1 MPEKASQG
9 EGKKRRSFLP
19 SFRKVPT
26 ASVQQSP
33 QIEAPLQ
40 PPFGGYSSHVYS
52 SPSSHAPAVSLLT
65 SSPVIQLPPQAPPS
79 SVSTS
84 AYSSSVKENTV
95 SRKEK
100 EVESPAFGV
109 GLRVGARIK
118 IGGVKP
124 GILRYL
130 GTTHLAPGIF
140 CGIELFDPDGNH
152 DGEVNGHRYF
162 NCRPNHGIFA
172 PKEKVCLDTS
182 SSLSRLASSSEGS
195 YSSTESL
202 NERTN
207 KAFKCFEEGE
217 LEAIDCTKPSPTTS
231 PQDSDIT
238 FHSDQS
244 KYFRSSHFSTKNKAL
259 YGLAD
264 QNILSDVLD
273 YTEIPQ
279 KKSKSSL
286 PVAKSGIPSVFSSH
300 SKLPTFARTSY
311 NKYEEP
317 ASVFKRTSG
326 VPGQHQNAL
335 TTSANYQASV
345 YSDQE
350 NERCKTASA
359 RSSED
364 SEDDGLQRETLS
376 RGIKKQLRA
385 DSRQYLNF
393 TFDPEEEM
401 SQIVQPEDS
410 EEGENVPS
418 DSWYRE
424 HRESFDKYENSAPEV
439 TSQEYS
445 APNSQ
450 TDPGSAHF
458 HYQDAMMLDQK
469 TSITYEATQSNGFT
483 QGISESNSSQGSS
496 VPDSDIVAVDM
507 LTEANDSRGYQHYDE
522 DGVSTG
528 GYASTLSG
536 GGCSDDLSR
545 PLDSLT
551 SQSGR
556 MTQARGTLLE
566 SQVQAQEA
574 DNKRGYSKVEK
585 SHVHSFQSQSDSATS
600 SPSKKYRKISTDSF
614 NYEGGDSSS
623 SGTEPKTDSSGEAR
637 GENLE
642 DSSTGASPEVSQALE
657 WDYGQEFEGKIPI
670 GQQDSTMTTSASTGT
685 SESLSDASRD
695 VSEHSDGAIEPEM
708 PSSVIDDSE
717 LFETPD
723 NDFENIDSL
732 DDFPIFGK
740 DSKSMLTDSGISDKS
755 FDMCASKSST
765 VCGSSSDDCSRE
777 DDTSSHTTTRA
788 VSSDSSQET
797 LAAEYAAD
805 TPVSVEDKDFLAD
818 EVCPTS
824 QTADCFGDMHREGD
838 NSFGDG
844 NSNSP
849 ASVMSLEDVTILQ
862 DSTVLEEDETKPRD
876 SEACPPGEC
885 VRDHRSKRD
894 RPISL
899 ISTTSADT
907 GYVPDTDSELGTLT
921 TNSPNVDWLDKRC
934 AAHSTSSA
942 PADDIFD
949 EGLNSMDFS
958 LDEDLT
964 TVCEPKAMSTDHLK
978 STDDEDYNSDLTTN
992 TEDDRTE
999 ADQVYGLSR
1008 DNSICQEDSSAR
1020 LVPPGETGDQ
1030 SHSVHD
1036 SNEMNDTDDNRMNVD
1051 SADNKEVDDKK
1062 DDQQPKVKHK
1072 KITITKKRSENVD
1085 HKLPNINVT
1094 SKLADYIKAPLPAK
1108 PKEEKEAKKARNKAV
1123 NKKSNAQEGEHKAAK
1138 EDISTS
1144 RHSSPERE
1152 PVIIAKPKP
1161 IIKRAPPKSKW
1172 GNIMSQIEASK
1183 DTVKPKPKSEIKS
1196 SLAAYLSAPVPQLP
1210 ADQTSGTKTEQ
1221 PQNTNVK
1228 KKEFVKRIKDLPP
1241 PPPKLDL
1248 SKVKSKL
1255 NVPTAASAVKAM
1267 PKRDRSP
1274 GVKVRNT
1281 SPGGHVSRKDQL
1293 NKRLSEAYIVLE
1305 RQGMSTNASSVRSS
1319 HTDISTNMEVDISA
1333 EGEVSKACS
1342 NTSADVTRNEH
1353 RQSVSSVKSVMSEA
1367 LHNKMNE
1374 MKTLQDGGPRPSV
1387 RKNNQSKK
1395 PRVIGPAKS
1404 STISSATSNNANKSQ
1419 KEIIRLESLCES
1431 RTKELI
1437 QTKILL
1443 KDAATGF
1450 DAMTILVNYCCNEL
1464 NAFECPFLAQRLE
1477 KIKGKLA
1484 EYLNQIN
1491 ELNNE
1496 KERLNQCLATALQ
1509 EKEES
1514 SRQVQETLT
1523 LANQEREDHMRI
1535 THEMDDTHNA
1545 SLTAQRDELT
1555 KKHEEALQ
1563 KYIQYYDKQLDL
1575 MKHAH
1580 ERQVSEMKNENKL
1593 EINGLKIAHLEE
1605 IQGLRNKHDSQ
1616 MEDLHQQHRNKL
1628 EDITLRFESIKLTL
1642 SDKVES
1648 LRGECEELRHRAR
1661 NSEEAL
1667 QRDADVKVQMALAP
1681 YMSLPKEIESLKTV
1695 VEMRNEEIQ
1704 KLRNKNTD
1712 QEKILEE
1719 LPIAKEK
1726 IISLQQKVEN
1736 LEAII
1741 NIKSDHEKQLHEHCQ
1756 ILMRKYDR
1764 ASRANKRLSMD
1775 YEQVMWRMS
1784 QSSEFGSCES
1794 LTHRQLSKSPPPR
1807 SDHGS
1812 PEGRHRNISP
1822 NIAGD
1827 VVMRKKR
1834 NSHSVGDGDRKL
1846 RSRSATFV
1854 VEKDDNSDIHSPSSS
1869 PQPKLKRW
1877 RKKIVGDDKLLS
1889 VEGRA
1894 ERMCRS
1900 AGSEIF
1906 SDFSQKQ
1913 NKPESDDSNIL
1924 ADGTDNMMSSVEMA
1938 DSYSRSISGV
1948 SDSGVYDSMSRSD
1961 MLNSS
1966 VISTDSEWVVSAN
1979 SSLILDNSAEDD
1991 NALQSGDYSSL
2002 NEMYLAQT
2010 PGARSFIKA
2019 SNTVVFCPASKEATG
2034 EDCLESGP
2042 LDNVFDDILSMDS
2055 SICSLD
2061 NLDINGSDKPTS

>member
-1 MPEKASQG
+1 MSVPYTRTIRCSSDRFASG
-9 EGKKRRSFLP
+9 SIRSG
-19 SFRKVPT
+19 
-26 ASVQQSP
+26 AS
-33 QIEAPLQ
+33 
-40 PPFGGYSSHVYS
+40 SSIMNSAS
-52 SPSSHAPAVSLLT
+52 SRLSSGTSALGSRFSTGSSLGSKLT
-65 SSPVIQLPPQAPPS
+65 SASN
-79 SVSTS
+79 
-84 AYSSSVKENTV
+84 Y
-95 SRKEK
+95 
-100 EVESPAFGV
+100 
-109 GLRVGARIK
+109 
-118 IGGVKP
+118 
-124 GILRYL
+124 
-130 GTTHLAPGIF
+130 
-140 CGIELFDPDGNH
+140 
-152 DGEVNGHRYF
+152 
-162 NCRPNHGIFA
+162 
-172 PKEKVCLDTS
+172 S
-182 SSLSRLASSSEGS
+182 SSLSSYADRASS
-195 YSSTESL
+195 Y
-202 NERTN
+202 
-207 KAFKCFEEGE
+207 
-217 LEAIDCTKPSPTTS
+217 
-231 PQDSDIT
+231 
-238 FHSDQS
+238 
-244 KYFRSSHFSTKNKAL
+244 
-259 YGLAD
+259 
-264 QNILSDVLD
+264 
-273 YTEIPQ
+273 
-279 KKSKSSL
+279 
-286 PVAKSGIPSVFSSH
+286 
-300 SKLPTFARTSY
+300 
-311 NKYEEP
+311 
-317 ASVFKRTSG
+317 
-326 VPGQHQNAL
+326 
-335 TTSANYQASV
+335 
-345 YSDQE
+345 
-350 NERCKTASA
+350 
-359 RSSED
+359 
-364 SEDDGLQRETLS
+364 
-376 RGIKKQLRA
+376 LR
-385 DSRQYLNF
+385 
-393 TFDPEEEM
+393 
-401 SQIVQPEDS
+401 
-410 EEGENVPS
+410 
-418 DSWYRE
+418 
-424 HRESFDKYENSAPEV
+424 
-439 TSQEYS
+439 
-445 APNSQ
+445 
-450 TDPGSAHF
+450 
-458 HYQDAMMLDQK
+458 
-469 TSITYEATQSNGFT
+469 
-483 QGISESNSSQGSS
+483 
-496 VPDSDIVAVDM
+496 
-507 LTEANDSRGYQHYDE
+507 
-522 DGVSTG
+522 
-528 GYASTLSG
+528 
-536 GGCSDDLSR
+536 
-545 PLDSLT
+545 
-551 SQSGR
+551 
-556 MTQARGTLLE
+556 
-566 SQVQAQEA
+566 
-574 DNKRGYSKVEK
+574 
-585 SHVHSFQSQSDSATS
+585 
-600 SPSKKYRKISTDSF
+600 
-614 NYEGGDSSS
+614 
-623 SGTEPKTDSSGEAR
+623 
-637 GENLE
+637 
-642 DSSTGASPEVSQALE
+642 
-657 WDYGQEFEGKIPI
+657 
-670 GQQDSTMTTSASTGT
+670 
-685 SESLSDASRD
+685 
-695 VSEHSDGAIEPEM
+695 
-708 PSSVIDDSE
+708 
-717 LFETPD
+717 
-723 NDFENIDSL
+723 
-732 DDFPIFGK
+732 
-740 DSKSMLTDSGISDKS
+740 
-755 FDMCASKSST
+755 
-765 VCGSSSDDCSRE
+765 
-777 DDTSSHTTTRA
+777 
-788 VSSDSSQET
+788 
-797 LAAEYAAD
+797 
-805 TPVSVEDKDFLAD
+805 
-818 EVCPTS
+818 
-824 QTADCFGDMHREGD
+824 
-838 NSFGDG
+838 
-844 NSNSP
+844 
-849 ASVMSLEDVTILQ
+849 
-862 DSTVLEEDETKPRD
+862 
-876 SEACPPGEC
+876 
-885 VRDHRSKRD
+885 
-894 RPISL
+894 
-899 ISTTSADT
+899 
-907 GYVPDTDSELGTLT
+907 
-921 TNSPNVDWLDKRC
+921 
-934 AAHSTSSA
+934 
-942 PADDIFD
+942 
-949 EGLNSMDFS
+949 
-958 LDEDLT
+958 
-964 TVCEPKAMSTDHLK
+964 
-978 STDDEDYNSDLTTN
+978 
-992 TEDDRTE
+992 
-999 ADQVYGLSR
+999 
-1008 DNSICQEDSSAR
+1008 
-1020 LVPPGETGDQ
+1020 
-1030 SHSVHD
+1030 
-1036 SNEMNDTDDNRMNVD
+1036 
-1051 SADNKEVDDKK
+1051 
-1062 DDQQPKVKHK
+1062 
-1072 KITITKKRSENVD
+1072 
-1085 HKLPNINVT
+1085 
-1094 SKLADYIKAPLPAK
+1094 
-1108 PKEEKEAKKARNKAV
+1108 
-1123 NKKSNAQEGEHKAAK
+1123 
-1138 EDISTS
+1138 
-1144 RHSSPERE
+1144 
-1152 PVIIAKPKP
+1152 
-1161 IIKRAPPKSKW
+1161 
-1172 GNIMSQIEASK
+1172 
-1183 DTVKPKPKSEIKS
+1183 
-1196 SLAAYLSAPVPQLP
+1196 
-1210 ADQTSGTKTEQ
+1210 
-1221 PQNTNVK
+1221 
-1228 KKEFVKRIKDLPP
+1228 
-1241 PPPKLDL
+1241 
-1248 SKVKSKL
+1248 
-1255 NVPTAASAVKAM
+1255 
-1267 PKRDRSP
+1267 
-1274 GVKVRNT
+1274 
-1281 SPGGHVSRKDQL
+1281 
-1293 NKRLSEAYIVLE
+1293 
-1305 RQGMSTNASSVRSS
+1305 
-1319 HTDISTNMEVDISA
+1319 
-1333 EGEVSKACS
+1333 
-1342 NTSADVTRNEH
+1342 SADVTSTRTGLFPVSSSSSSLKSYTRPSTESVPRRLSYTGSSGRVFESSKRDARTAAPASAERAPKRSTEQTSVSKSNREEEPKDDEH
-1353 RQSVSSVKSVMSEA
+1353 RKLDTDDKEKKVSIRSRDLDVAPTDLSRRLHRARGDSSDVENAKSTVLITSKSPSQSDRQNAAHSETSCRTESLA
-1367 LHNKMNE
+1367 SCNQKCE
-1374 MKTLQDGGPRPSV
+1374 DTVEKTRAPLPDIHEIAIATSDCGQTTGAD
-1387 RKNNQSKK
+1387 QSKK

-1404 STISSATSNNANKSQ
+1404 STISSASSNNANKSQ

-1437 QTKILL
+1437 QTKMLL

-1822 NIAGD
+1822 NVAGD

-1877 RKKIVGDDKLLS
+1877 RKKIGDDKLLS